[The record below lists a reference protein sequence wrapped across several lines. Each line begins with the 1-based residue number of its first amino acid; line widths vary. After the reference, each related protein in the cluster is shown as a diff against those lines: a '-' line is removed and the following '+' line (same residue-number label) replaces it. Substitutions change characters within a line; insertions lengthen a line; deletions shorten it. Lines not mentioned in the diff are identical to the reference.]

1 MQRSI
6 FKHFLE
12 RLNSKMVR
20 ERRHIILLMDNAKCH
35 KCENISS
42 LSNVKV
48 HFLLS
53 NTTSHLHPL
62 DQGMIYSLKAQYRK
76 LLWQI
81 RVQAYEL
88 YEEALPITPPI
99 DFFD

>member
-35 KCENISS
+35 GCENISS

-48 HFLLS
+48 HFLPP
-53 NTTSHLHPL
+53 NTTSHLQPL
-62 DQGMIYSLKAQYRK
+62 DQGIIYSLKAQYRK
-76 LLWQI
+76 LLC
-81 RVQAYEL
+81 
-88 YEEALPITPPI
+88 
-99 DFFD
+99 